1 MKKVIVILLA
11 TLVFFACSFIGY
23 QLANRVD
30 PAKFTSSGAASGRV
44 GQGEQ
49 HNLVILQV
57 DHLDSY
63 QPKLVSIWFAS
74 LYFMQGNPP
83 MLTFGQLYPTRSN
96 NNINQSIA
104 RSFALD
110 GQGEPSTGFLR
121 NLETYKIKWEGYL
134 LVDAVTVERVMEW
147 VNGPGDYISL
157 LSSGSDSSTER
168 NQLAL
173 QSCRGITGIDTR
185 QSPTL
190 QWGDLVP
197 AHFRSNLH
205 MEDALAYWNRVT
217 TARNARCE
225 ILPAR

>member
-1 MKKVIVILLA
+1 MKKVIVVLLA
-11 TLVFFACSFIGY
+11 TLVFISCGFIGY

-30 PAKFTSSGAASGRV
+30 PVKFTSVGASGRV

-57 DHLDSY
+57 DRLDSY
-63 QPKLVSIWFAS
+63 QPKLVAVWFAS
-74 LYFMQGNPP
+74 LYFMEDNPP

-121 NLETYKIKWEGYL
+121 SLETYKIKWEGYL
-134 LVDAVTVERVMEW
+134 LVDSITVQRVMEW
-147 VNGPGDYISL
+147 ANGPGDYISL
-157 LSSGSDSSTER
+157 LSSGADGSTER
-168 NQLAL
+168 NQLAG
-173 QSCRGITGIDTR
+173 QSCQRIAGIDIR
-185 QSPTL
+185 QNPAL

-205 MEDALAYWNRVT
+205 MEDALAYWIKVT

-225 ILPAR
+225 ILPPR